1 MCIAAV
7 AKSENLFAFEGN
19 KKITEHFFPI
29 KEKRQNLW
37 AKHWQKRRVSS
48 DVTSEMLALDV
59 TSGTK
64 RADVA
69 FEKTSHPIVPLWR
82 VHIMVSQKYTR

>member
-37 AKHWQKRRVSS
+37 ALVKTEKHWQKRYVWP
-48 DVTSEMLALDV
+48 DVTSETLPADV
-59 TSGTK
+59 TSGSK

-69 FEKTSHPIVPLWR
+69 FEKTSHPIVPL
-82 VHIMVSQKYTR
+82 